1 MTEKEQKY
9 WFDLGREMEKAE
21 RTYFTSKEFWYGII
35 LGMLTMVW
43 VLLLFF

>member
-1 MTEKEQKY
+1 MNEKEQKY
-9 WFDLGREMEKAE
+9 WFDLGREMEKRE

>member
-35 LGMLTMVW
+35 LGMLTIK